1 MLDSVLQMDLR
12 TEGSDP
18 SGCPVGPEVRKAGQ
32 RRSVSLDE
40 KGQRLPGSHG
50 CDNAGFRQWL
60 LVQTTQKGRMRKS
73 RCLATLV
80 AFFIKLMGVGTSTS
94 NTIFLRIQSEVSEVC
109 KLGTLPKNLEWIH
122 DM

>member
-12 TEGSDP
+12 TEDSDP
-18 SGCPVGPEVRKAGQ
+18 SGCPVGPEVRRAGQ

-50 CDNAGFRQWL
+50 CDDAGFRQWL
-60 LVQTTQKGRMRKS
+60 LVQTTQKDRMRKS
-73 RCLATLV
+73 KCLATLV

-94 NTIFLRIQSEVSEVC
+94 NTIFLGLRCLRYISLE
-109 KLGTLPKNLEWIH
+109 LYPKTWNGY
-122 DM
+122 MTCS